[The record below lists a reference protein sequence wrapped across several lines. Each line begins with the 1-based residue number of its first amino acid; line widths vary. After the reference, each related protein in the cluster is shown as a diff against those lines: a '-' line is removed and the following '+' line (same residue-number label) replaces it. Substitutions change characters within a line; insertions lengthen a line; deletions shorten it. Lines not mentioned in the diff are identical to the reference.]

1 MAMKQQRLAV
11 ALGAAGL
18 AVLLAAGG
26 CSSSDTPS
34 ASDAAGGP
42 GLVRKEGAAEA
53 PARQGEAAP
62 GAADAPAR
70 SGAAADTPADL
81 RIDQRSVIYTGSITV
96 RVDDVDAAAAR
107 ATSIATAAGGFVGGD
122 RRSSNTKDAE
132 ARLELRVP
140 AERFMKVVD
149 DLAALG
155 RPEHR
160 EISAEDVTE
169 QVVDL
174 DARIATQQARVN
186 SGRRLLAEAKN
197 LSDLIAL
204 ENELAKRE
212 ADLASL
218 EAKKRRLADLTA
230 LSTITAVLLGP
241 QAKSPEDEPQ
251 TGFLAGLRGGWKAF
265 VASVQILLTVLGALL
280 PFLVVL
286 GVPVA
291 AIVLVRRGRRGR
303 KAVAAVSPE
312 ASTPSA
318 PTGGASAAAPQPAAA
333 PAAPAPA
340 PRSGEP

>member
-1 MAMKQQRLAV
+1 MTTKRQRLAT

-26 CSSSDTPS
+26 CSGSDTRS
-34 ASDAAGGP
+34 ASDAGGP

-53 PARQGEAAP
+53 PAQP
-62 GAADAPAR
+62 
-70 SGAAADTPADL
+70 GAAADTPADTPADL
-81 RIDQRSVIYTGSITV
+81 RVGQRSVIYTGSITV

-122 RRSSNTKDAE
+122 RRSSNTKNAE
-132 ARLELRVP
+132 AHLELRVP
-140 AERFMKVVD
+140 AGRFMKVVD

-160 EISAEDVTE
+160 EISTEDVTE

-174 DARIATQQARVN
+174 DARIATQQARVR

-241 QAKSPEDEPQ
+241 QAKSPDDEPQ

-265 VASVQILLTVLGALL
+265 VASVQLLLTVLGALL

-286 GVPVA
+286 GVPIAV
-291 AIVLVRRGRRGR
+291 IVLVRRGRRDR
-303 KAVAAVSPE
+303 KAMTTASPGAE
-312 ASTPSA
+312 GASTPLVA
-318 PTGGASAAAPQPAAA
+318 AGGAHTAVPQPAAA
-333 PAAPAPA
+333 STAPAPA